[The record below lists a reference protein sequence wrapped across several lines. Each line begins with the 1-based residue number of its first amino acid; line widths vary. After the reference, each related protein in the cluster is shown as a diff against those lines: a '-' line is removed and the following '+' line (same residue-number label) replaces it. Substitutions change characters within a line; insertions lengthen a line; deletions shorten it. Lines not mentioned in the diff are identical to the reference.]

1 MTITLDDIRDQLRR
15 HSPGKQDN
23 HAYALPMVAAME
35 ERAEVDAAYTI
46 ALYQWLANGS
56 SILLRDAL
64 CRVFAN
70 DDFVLIPAMGFVYP
84 WEECWTAID
93 SAWGAVAFEKGIAPA
108 ATEEAP
114 TAPAD
119 EVPDGCDS
127 RLSPC
132 GTYMIHEHDC
142 PEAIEHGWP
151 REDAPGA
158 HAPNAETVA
167 ALEDS
172 RAGRVHRAKD
182 LHGIIVDAVAEALA
196 MQGDGTG
203 DNMTGVWDMQVQK
216 PYDNDAIWAAF
227 YRDGKTLAEIK
238 EEFGLSS
245 IYELTPWLAAPLMNA
260 PDPDVRAR
268 AELPKIEV
276 EVTAREW
283 ERQGHGGTSKE
294 TDYAILL
301 NGHRLRGYSTHGNMQ
316 EGYWGSAAKTEAEKY
331 AAGVRAALG
340 LPTEEGK

>member
-70 DDFVLIPAMGFVYP
+70 DDFVLIPAMGFIYP

-108 ATEEAP
+108 ATEEAT

-119 EVPDGCDS
+119 EAPEGCDDEGC
-127 RLSPC
+127 PHY
-132 GTYMIHEHDC
+132 GT
-142 PEAIEHGWP
+142 PHGHP
-151 REDAPGA
+151 ARAPGA
-158 HAPNAETVA
+158 RTDQRK
-167 ALEDS
+167 AL
-172 RAGRVHRAKD
+172 HD
-182 LHGIIVDAVAEALA
+182 LIVDAVAEALQ

-203 DNMTGVWDMQVQK
+203 DHMRGLQSLYGPNTVCDPV
-216 PYDNDAIWAAF
+216 
-227 YRDGKTLAEIK
+227 AEAK
-238 EEFGLSS
+238 S
-245 IYELTPWLAAPLMNA
+245 
-260 PDPDVRAR
+260 AR
-268 AELPKIEV
+268 PAKATSLQYVVHANPV
-276 EVTAREW
+276 EAM
-283 ERQGHGGTSKE
+283 H
-294 TDYAILL
+294 
-301 NGHRLRGYSTHGNMQ
+301 
-316 EGYWGSAAKTEAEKY
+316 
-331 AAGVRAALG
+331 AALG
-340 LPTEEGK
+340 RMIYETTSLSPMKANGDHDCTIRAETLELARAAYHAYAEATK